1 MNNIRK
7 SILLYPLARL
17 SSKSCQFRSL
27 HKLVALESS
36 ANNQKALLD
45 RNFNIKLTPIQ
56 RNLTLSTL
64 RLEEA
69 ESEEVHSEKKYTDTE
84 VKKLIYDEAMKLVC
98 EHGWTRQTLK
108 LAAVNAGY
116 AGEAEGL
123 FNGGEG
129 LAVEFIKNCNEEL
142 VAYLKELALI
152 QENPETKFPVPEFI
166 RNAIEFRLRL
176 LIPVL
181 EVWPQGLAKL
191 HSPKVIKD
199 TVAVSTKMVDDI
211 WYYAGDRSTDISWYT
226 KRGMLAKLY
235 FSTQLAML
243 NDSSPD
249 FKDTWD
255 FLDRRLDDI
264 KIMGQVS
271 RKLSTVPEALEKV
284 GSVGLTT
291 LLNIA
296 GIGQTKR

>member
-17 SSKSCQFRSL
+17 SLKSCQFRSL
-27 HKLVALESS
+27 HKLVALENS
-36 ANNQKALLD
+36 ASNQKALLD
-45 RNFNIKLTPIQ
+45 QSFNIELTPIQ
-56 RNLTLSTL
+56 RNLTVSTL

-69 ESEEVHSEKKYTDTE
+69 ESEEVHSEKKHTDTE

-129 LAVEFIKNCNEEL
+129 LAVGFIKNCNEEL

-166 RNAIEFRLRL
+166 RNAIEFRLVLYKNFLCVFHL
-176 LIPVL
+176 LDL
-181 EVWPQGLAKL
+181 
-191 HSPKVIKD
+191 
-199 TVAVSTKMVDDI
+199 
-211 WYYAGDRSTDISWYT
+211 
-226 KRGMLAKLY
+226 
-235 FSTQLAML
+235 
-243 NDSSPD
+243 
-249 FKDTWD
+249 FKC
-255 FLDRRLDDI
+255 
-264 KIMGQVS
+264 
-271 RKLSTVPEALEKV
+271 LSFRIF
-284 GSVGLTT
+284 
-291 LLNIA
+291 IA
-296 GIGQTKR
+296 FKFCSKT

>member
-1 MNNIRK
+1 MNSLNRTR
-7 SILLYPLARL
+7 LLYPFVRPTLN
-17 SSKSCQFRSL
+17 SCQFRSL
-27 HKLVALESS
+27 QKLATLKYYV
-36 ANNQKALLD
+36 NNQKKLFD
-45 RNFNIKLTPIQ
+45 NKFNSKAINLQ

-64 RLEEA
+64 YLDKI
-69 ESEEVHSEKKYTDTE
+69 ESEASYSEKKRTDYE
-84 VKKLIYDEAMKLVC
+84 VKKIIYEQAIQLVC
-98 EHGWTRQTLK
+98 EHGWTRNTLK

-123 FNGGEG
+123 FQGGEE
-129 LAVEFIKNCNEEL
+129 LAVEFVKNCNDEL
-142 VAYLKELALI
+142 VAYLKELTLI
-152 QENPETKFPVPEFI
+152 QENPETKFPVQEFI
-166 RNAIEFRLRL
+166 RNAVEFRLRL

-199 TVAVSTKMVDDI
+199 TIALSTKMVDDI
-211 WYYAGDRSTDISWYT
+211 WYYAGDRSTNISWYT

-235 FSTQLAML
+235 LSTQLAML
-243 NDSSPD
+243 NDNSPD

-264 KIMGQVS
+264 KIMGQIS
-271 RKLSTVPEALEKV
+271 RNLSTVPETLEKV
-284 GSVGLTT
+284 GSVGFST